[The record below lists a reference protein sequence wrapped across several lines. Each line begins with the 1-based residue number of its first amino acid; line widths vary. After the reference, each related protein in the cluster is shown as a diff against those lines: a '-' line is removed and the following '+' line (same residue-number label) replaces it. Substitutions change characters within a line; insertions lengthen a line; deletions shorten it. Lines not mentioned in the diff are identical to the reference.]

1 MAHTNNQLWT
11 EATFTKEWEG
21 TVFNLSEISYQL
33 ILDDVWEVLFSKNY
47 DTPRVAAETQYFC
60 CMALSPDT
68 MPFGLDTVAASLQTL
83 PLSHIILASLALS
96 SLPCDCTNTDLNKQ
110 GSGE

>member
-11 EATFTKEWEG
+11 EATFPNEWEG

-47 DTPRVAAETQYFC
+47 DTSRVAAETQYVH

-68 MPFGLDTVAASLQTL
+68 MPFGLDTAAASLQILSHCL
-83 PLSHIILASLALS
+83 PLSLSPLHCPAFPVIAL
-96 SLPCDCTNTDLNKQ
+96 TQ
-110 GSGE
+110 I

>member
-11 EATFTKEWEG
+11 EATFTNEWEE

-33 ILDDVWEVLFSKNY
+33 ILGDVSKND

-68 MPFGLDTVAASLQTL
+68 MPFGLDTVAASLETLCHCL
-83 PLSHIILASLALS
+83 PLSLSPLHCPAFPVIAL
-96 SLPCDCTNTDLNKQ
+96 TQ
-110 GSGE
+110 I